1 MITPPTGIVTF
12 LFTEI
17 ENSTL
22 LAQEH
27 SKIYQTVLEKHDK
40 ILTDTIEINNGF
52 IFKKVGDAFCI
63 CFNNEEDAVNASI
76 EIQKRITAED
86 NGKVKIKVRIGIHK
100 GEAEYINRDYMGYV
114 TLSRSQRIMSVA
126 NGEQILI
133 TKEIYNSLTN
143 SNSLYSFRDLGKR
156 ILKNIILPEH
166 IYQILAEGI
175 PSDFPPLNILDARQN
190 NLPSQ
195 LTNFIGRK
203 KEIEDIKKLFPDT
216 RMLTLTGT
224 GGTGKTR
231 LALQIASEFLDE
243 FENGVWIIE
252 LSPIT
257 DPELIVK
264 EISNVLNL
272 KENPG
277 TDNLELLKEFL
288 KDKKILLIFDN
299 SEHLL
304 SRCSPLAEALLT
316 FCAGLKI
323 ISTSREAFNIS
334 GEIIYRVPPLS
345 LPVNIKIETAETLM
359 EFESVKFFLD
369 RAVSVNSNFK
379 LTNENIYIVAEL
391 CKKLDGIPLAI
402 ELASKRVT
410 ILTVEKIYDRLTDR
424 FKLLTGGNS
433 TALPRQK
440 TLRALIDWSYDL
452 LNFNEQLLLQR
463 LSVFQGGWSLEA
475 AEQICCDESI
485 DDIDLLDLMNS
496 LLDKSLINFIE
507 ENGKTRYGM
516 LETIKVYSMEKLTD
530 KLNDYQKHIDYYL
543 KLTDYDFNIQN
554 GTGQIEWLRIIKSEI
569 DNIRI
574 CIQRAL
580 DFKLNEAALIA
591 INMHDFWSKKGYFSE
606 GFETLLKVLESLHA
620 EDKMT
625 EAKLKEKLAG
635 MCYYEGKFELLEKYS
650 TEALNYFKES
660 GNIKGIVECLNLI
673 SVKYYIEGKEKEV
686 VKILEEALILCEEI
700 NSDSLKANILINLA
714 GSIQILG
721 DRQRAI
727 ALKEESL
734 LLHRKDNNESS
745 VAIGL
750 LSLSVSELKIN
761 KDIKK
766 AIQYSEES
774 ITISRLIEDNYP
786 ISLNLIHLGSIMLL
800 YEKNYLQ
807 AEYLLQEGYRTAKN
821 FGYTM
826 NLYPVRIFLGILY
839 TENNETEKSFG
850 FYEEYLTDRLN
861 SGFEYFIKDVFT
873 GISNIKLKEKQYIK
887 ASVFSG
893 IVNQLSDKSKFKSL
907 SSKISINK
915 DDLDLMKENFSEEEY
930 LKNFEIGKS
939 MSLDEAIQFALA

>member
-807 AEYLLQEGYRTAKN
+807 AEYLLQEGYRTAKK

-893 IVNQLSDKSKFKSL
+893 IVNQLSENSKFKSL
-907 SSKISINK
+907 SPKISINK

>member
-345 LPVNIKIETAETLM
+345 LPVNIKNETAETLM
-359 EFESVKFFLD
+359 EFESVTFFLD
-369 RAVSVNSNFK
+369 RAVSVN
-379 LTNENIYIVAEL
+379 
-391 CKKLDGIPLAI
+391 
-402 ELASKRVT
+402 
-410 ILTVEKIYDRLTDR
+410 
-424 FKLLTGGNS
+424 
-433 TALPRQK
+433 
-440 TLRALIDWSYDL
+440 
-452 LNFNEQLLLQR
+452 
-463 LSVFQGGWSLEA
+463 
-475 AEQICCDESI
+475 
-485 DDIDLLDLMNS
+485 
-496 LLDKSLINFIE
+496 
-507 ENGKTRYGM
+507 
-516 LETIKVYSMEKLTD
+516 
-530 KLNDYQKHIDYYL
+530 
-543 KLTDYDFNIQN
+543 
-554 GTGQIEWLRIIKSEI
+554 
-569 DNIRI
+569 
-574 CIQRAL
+574 
-580 DFKLNEAALIA
+580 
-591 INMHDFWSKKGYFSE
+591 
-606 GFETLLKVLESLHA
+606 
-620 EDKMT
+620 
-625 EAKLKEKLAG
+625 
-635 MCYYEGKFELLEKYS
+635 
-650 TEALNYFKES
+650 
-660 GNIKGIVECLNLI
+660 
-673 SVKYYIEGKEKEV
+673 
-686 VKILEEALILCEEI
+686 
-700 NSDSLKANILINLA
+700 
-714 GSIQILG
+714 
-721 DRQRAI
+721 
-727 ALKEESL
+727 
-734 LLHRKDNNESS
+734 
-745 VAIGL
+745 
-750 LSLSVSELKIN
+750 
-761 KDIKK
+761 
-766 AIQYSEES
+766 
-774 ITISRLIEDNYP
+774 
-786 ISLNLIHLGSIMLL
+786 
-800 YEKNYLQ
+800 
-807 AEYLLQEGYRTAKN
+807 
-821 FGYTM
+821 
-826 NLYPVRIFLGILY
+826 
-839 TENNETEKSFG
+839 
-850 FYEEYLTDRLN
+850 
-861 SGFEYFIKDVFT
+861 
-873 GISNIKLKEKQYIK
+873 
-887 ASVFSG
+887 
-893 IVNQLSDKSKFKSL
+893 
-907 SSKISINK
+907 
-915 DDLDLMKENFSEEEY
+915 
-930 LKNFEIGKS
+930 
-939 MSLDEAIQFALA
+939 

>member
-543 KLTDYDFNIQN
+543 KLTDYDFHIQN

-807 AEYLLQEGYRTAKN
+807 AEYLLQEGYRTAKK

-939 MSLDEAIQFALA
+939 MSLDEAIQYALA